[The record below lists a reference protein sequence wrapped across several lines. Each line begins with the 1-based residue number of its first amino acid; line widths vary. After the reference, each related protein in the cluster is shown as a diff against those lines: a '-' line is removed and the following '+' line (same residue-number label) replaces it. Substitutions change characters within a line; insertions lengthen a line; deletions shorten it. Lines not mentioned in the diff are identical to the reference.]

1 VARLLKS
8 RVASAESGYN
18 FVMTPTATQTSA
30 EWTVDKWLQAE
41 LEPRCELQDGILLPM
56 ASLTRQHQEIVL
68 TTAYALRRYVRA
80 GRLGVVLMEVDVAL
94 PDGSSVIPD
103 ICFVRAERESEV
115 LTPSGKVRG
124 APDLAVEVV
133 SPSTRARDTIEKARL
148 YHAAGIAWYWLIDSE
163 TLAVQELRWTPDG
176 YVIGATAMAGEPFRP
191 DALPGFEFNLQTAL
205 AE

>member
-1 VARLLKS
+1 VRLLKS

-18 FVMTPTATQTSA
+18 FVMTPTATQSSA
-30 EWTVDKWLQAE
+30 QWTVDEWLQAE
-41 LEPRCELQDGILLPM
+41 LELRCELQDGILLPI
-56 ASLTRQHQEIVL
+56 ASPTRQHQEIVL

-80 GRLGVVLMEVDVAL
+80 GRLSVVLMEVDVAL
-94 PDGSSVIPD
+94 PDGSGVIPD

-205 AE
+205 EE

>member
-1 VARLLKS
+1 
-8 RVASAESGYN
+8 
-18 FVMTPTATQTSA
+18 MIPTATQTSA

-41 LEPRCELQDGILLPM
+41 LEPRCELQDGILLPI
-56 ASLTRQHQEIVL
+56 ASPTRQHQEIVL

-94 PDGSSVIPD
+94 PDGSGVIPD

-176 YVIGATAMAGEPFRP
+176 YVIGATAIAWEPFRP

>member
-1 VARLLKS
+1 
-8 RVASAESGYN
+8 
-18 FVMTPTATQTSA
+18 MTPTATQTSA

-56 ASLTRQHQEIVL
+56 ASPTRQHQEIVL

-94 PDGSSVIPD
+94 PDGSGVIPD

-133 SPSTRARDTIEKARL
+133 SPSTRARDTIEKARP

-176 YVIGATAMAGEPFRP
+176 YVIGVTAMAGEPFRP
-191 DALPGFEFNLQTAL
+191 DALLGFEINLQTAL
-205 AE
+205 EE

>member
-1 VARLLKS
+1 VRLLKS

-18 FVMTPTATQTSA
+18 FVMTPTATQSSA
-30 EWTVDKWLQAE
+30 QWTVDEWLQAE

-56 ASLTRQHQEIVL
+56 ASPTRQHQEIVL

-94 PDGSSVIPD
+94 PDGSGVIPD

-148 YHAAGIAWYWLIDSE
+148 YHVAGIAWYWLIDSE

-205 AE
+205 EE